1 MRKLKKVN
9 RHSRSVQQYA
19 AGCVNCN
26 SKCTCS
32 NGTQSTDKT
41 KSQQSALRLASQS
54 RITET
59 SVGEMF

>member
-32 NGTQSTDKT
+32 SGVERTKTQS
-41 KSQQSALRLASQS
+41 QQNALRLAGQN

>member
-26 SKCTCS
+26 S
-32 NGTQSTDKT
+32 TQ
-41 KSQQSALRLASQS
+41 
-54 RITET
+54 T
-59 SVGEMF
+59 SHINFSYAP